1 MVKELIL
8 YPDER
13 INIASADVRHF
24 DDELFTLIEDMKDTI
39 ESHNGQGLAA
49 IQIAVP
55 RSVVVVKDPQGN
67 WQEFINPR
75 VLKVKGKTTSLET
88 SLYLPNIEE
97 EIPRHEKISFIYQD
111 RNGEQHSMSAEGDYG
126 FLLQRKFDYTFGG
139 TFANKLDR
147 KNRKRVEKN
156 LSISGATGE
165 FNANSTMSKR
175 EYFKSIMSKLLFFE
189 GLTLFAPLFDFE
201 KETLSSLYNY
211 DIFATIASLILVV
224 AYFAYAKYEA
234 SRVISCTGCQVVSF
248 TAVSVKYLLI
258 IIILFAGSYYLVN
271 PNIG

>member
-24 DDELFTLIEDMKDTI
+24 DDELFALIDDMKETI
-39 ESHNGQGLAA
+39 EFHNAAGLAA
-49 IQIAVP
+49 IQIAIA

-75 VLKVKGKTTSLET
+75 VLKIKGKTTSLET
-88 SLYLPNIEE
+88 SLYLPDIEE
-97 EIPRHEKISFIYQD
+97 EIPRHEKISFVYQD
-111 RNGEQHSMSAEGDYG
+111 RTGAQHSMSAQGEYG
-126 FLLQRKFDYTFGG
+126 FLLQRKFDYIFGG
-139 TFANKLDR
+139 TFANKLDK

-165 FNANSTMSKR
+165 FNASSTLSKR
-175 EYFKSIMSKLLFFE
+175 EYFKSVMSKLLFFE
-189 GLTLFAPLFDFE
+189 ALTLFAPLFDFT
-201 KETLSSLYNY
+201 KETLESMYKY
-211 DIFATIASLILVV
+211 DIFATIASLVLVV
-224 AYFAYAKYEA
+224 AYFIYAKYEA

-248 TAVSVKYLLI
+248 TAVAVKYLLI
-258 IIILFAGSYYLVN
+258 ISVLFAGSYYLVN
-271 PNIG
+271 PN